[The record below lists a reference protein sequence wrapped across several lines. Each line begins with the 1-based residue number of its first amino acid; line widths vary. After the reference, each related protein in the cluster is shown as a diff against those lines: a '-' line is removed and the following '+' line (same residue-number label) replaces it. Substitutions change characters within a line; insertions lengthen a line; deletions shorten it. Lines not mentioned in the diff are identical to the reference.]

1 MRFSSPLVFSNRGYA
16 ARQVFSPDCL
26 IVRAAQAAP
35 AFENWQEES
44 RSIRPLGSVP
54 GKRVRGI
61 TPPRTLFSDRVHATL
76 G

>member
-1 MRFSSPLVFSNRGYA
+1 MRFSSPLFFSNRGYF

-44 RSIRPLGSVP
+44 RRIRLLGSAP
-54 GKRVRGI
+54 GKGVRGI
-61 TPPRTLFSDRVHATL
+61 TPRRTLFAASIRTTL